1 MFYIEYCIFRI
12 SILYITSYLLEYILY
27 ININIIIA
35 MILIIMNIE
44 HALEWAFH
52 NYGPW
57 AKGGKAHKD

>member
-12 SILYITSYLLEYILY
+12 SILYKTSYLLK
-27 ININIIIA
+27 
-35 MILIIMNIE
+35 LIIMNIE

-57 AKGGKAHKD
+57 AKGGKEHKD